1 MPGTVKDE
9 LRALTERL
17 PDDAT
22 WDDVLY
28 EIYVA
33 AKISAGLADAASGRT
48 MSIQALKREL
58 GLTG

>member
-28 EIYVA
+28 EIYVT